1 MTTLQP
7 DSHSTRWGISYLPAS
22 AAVLALAALVCLS
35 NAYADEAVPPAY
47 KVGDKWSYAYVDEL
61 TPAHNAETDQSVVQV
76 SPEHMVMRGKDAAG
90 NEFEVQ
96 LDANGN
102 LEHSGHYAPAPND
115 ARLKFPMAVGTTWT
129 AEYDLGS
136 VHYKEENKVAAL
148 ENVQTKAETFQAY
161 RIESEGQFTSAGWR
175 NIGRVVQTIWYAPA
189 AKRIVK
195 NDWYSSYGS
204 NSVPTT
210 THLELTAVKLAQ

>member
-7 DSHSTRWGISYLPAS
+7 DPHPTRRWTLYLPAS

-35 NAYADEAVPPAY
+35 NAYADEAAPPAY
-47 KVGDKWSYAYVDEL
+47 KVGDKWSYTYVDEL
-61 TPAHNAETDQSVVQV
+61 TPAHNAETDQTVVQV
-76 SPEHMVMRGKDAAG
+76 SPEHTVIQGKDAAG
-90 NEFEVQ
+90 NQFEVQ

-102 LEHSGHYAPAPND
+102 LEHWGHYAPTPND
-115 ARLKFPMAVGTTWT
+115 GRLTFPMAVGTTWT

-148 ENVQTKAETFQAY
+148 ENVQTKAGTFQAY
-161 RIESEGQFTSAGWR
+161 RIDSEGQFTSAGWR
-175 NIGRVVQTIWYAPA
+175 NIGRVVQTVWYAPA

-195 NDWYSSYGS
+195 NDWYSRYGS

-210 THLELTAVKLAQ
+210 THLELTAAQLAQ